1 MKEVRQITGVTNSK
15 STGSATN
22 SSGSRADNEDGLA
35 VGNLLV
41 GAAPKATGTE
51 QLRLLRAASWVNPA
65 AELGFKH
72 GQAARAQR
80 GLIDVEILLLEEIRN
95 PRRAQQLVFA
105 LARLVRGRICGP
117 AAGLDV
123 LDQREGGR

>member
-1 MKEVRQITGVTNSK
+1 M
-15 STGSATN
+15 
-22 SSGSRADNEDGLA
+22 GLLQP
-35 VGNLLV
+35 LLA
-41 GAAPKATGTE
+41 GAAPEGSCTE
-51 QLRLLRAASWVNPA
+51 QLLLLRASSWLNPA
-65 AELGFKH
+65 AELGFEH
-72 GQAARAQR
+72 GKAARAQR

-123 LDQREGGR
+123 LDQREGGL